1 MIKVIYV
8 WHGIF
13 EKHWRIG
20 RRKKINYSTTA
31 NTFHAFMYFLL
42 ILFLLIFLYG
52 SDGIAST
59 TIFIHDYFLFKMISK
74 ASVLWMLLLNYG
86 CYYYYLSF
94 AIINNLIHKAFPNL
108 GFFSS
113 LSNRIIGAK
122 HPGILTFFWSI
133 TQNCFVK
140 GSNWLIY
147 PQPFMKLQWAYLFL
161 KTASCFFDYW
171 WIWMFSSLLS
181 GCILG
186 CFSKIQIWSFAF
198 LLRNPPCPYCAYTLD
213 KVLWSIMGVST
224 CEHTCDTNVNSHLN
238 QRHIF

>member
-1 MIKVIYV
+1 MLLCIFFWSCSCSYFYMVQMALHQPLFSFMI
-8 WHGIF
+8 IF
-13 EKHWRIG
+13 YLRWFQKH
-20 RRKKINYSTTA
+20 
-31 NTFHAFMYFLL
+31 LC
-42 ILFLLIFLYG
+42 YG
-52 SDGIAST
+52 SCYLT
-59 TIFIHDYFLFKMISK
+59 MVVTIIT
-74 ASVLWMLLLNYG
+74 
-86 CYYYYLSF
+86 LSF

-108 GFFSS
+108 GFFLS

-224 CEHTCDTNVNSHLN
+224 CEHTCDTHVNLHLN